1 VIASPSIV
9 PDTTPQKT
17 DVSQTTVSTAVSPA
31 PASSTTTAVE
41 TSVVVDLVT
50 PTSLVPAAAPGSQLV
65 PFTFI
70 LKADGKA
77 YARGTLPDEAVVQS
91 VLASGEAVVGTG
103 NVVLDNVT
111 TDPAAT
117 FELSRKN
124 LLTTSFYYTQ
134 GNGDISLD
142 HQLRLDIVATMMI
155 DNPNLIAYISG
166 YSDSTGST
174 AGNLKLSQIRVD
186 KLSEYLT
193 SKGVPAD
200 QFRLAVIGE
209 EQPVGDNATE
219 SGRALNRRVDIQF
232 DGLGQGL

>member
-1 VIASPSIV
+1 
-9 PDTTPQKT
+9 
-17 DVSQTTVSTAVSPA
+17 
-31 PASSTTTAVE
+31 
-41 TSVVVDLVT
+41 
-50 PTSLVPAAAPGSQLV
+50 
-65 PFTFI
+65 
-70 LKADGKA
+70 
-77 YARGTLPDEAVVQS
+77 
-91 VLASGEAVVGTG
+91 
-103 NVVLDNVT
+103 VLDNVT

-186 KLSEYLT
+186 KLSGYLT